1 MDMHI
6 NGHAQGITST
16 PRIVDALR
24 TENLPD
30 LIIFDCDGVLVQS
43 EEITLSVLADLF
55 NAHLLDKRPER
66 SPLAIN
72 DCIQRF
78 RGRKINTCLDE
89 LQDEYSTVLP
99 LYFETVFRAQALSLY
114 KTDLQATEGIIDL
127 VSSLNTRLCV
137 ASSAPR
143 SKVEQCLKL
152 TRLWPW
158 FEGKVFSCY
167 DVGTWKPDP
176 LVFQTACRSNGVNP
190 DRALVIE
197 DSIAGVQAAVAA
209 GIRVLGFGPPDR
221 HPELKDAGATTFSR
235 MNQLHG
241 LMA

>member
-1 MDMHI
+1 MRT
-6 NGHAQGITST
+6 NSYAQDVTSK
-16 PRIVDALR
+16 PRIIEASRL
-24 TENLPD
+24 ENLPD

-43 EEITLSVLADLF
+43 EEITLSVLAHLF
-55 NAHLLDKRPER
+55 NAHLLDKRPVR
-66 SPLAIN
+66 PPLEIN
-72 DCIQRF
+72 DCIQRV

-89 LQDEYSTVLP
+89 LQDENSTLLP
-99 LYFETVFRAQALSLY
+99 LNFETVLRKQALSRY
-114 KTDLQATEGIIDL
+114 TTDLQATPGIIDL

-167 DVGTWKPDP
+167 EVGTWKPDP
-176 LVFQTACRSNGVNP
+176 LVFQTACLSNGVSP

-197 DSIAGVQAAVAA
+197 DSIPGVQAAVAA
-209 GIRVLGFGPPDR
+209 GIRVLGFGPSDR
-221 HPELKDAGATTFSR
+221 HPELKEAGAVTFSS
-235 MNQLHG
+235 MNQLHS